1 MKKLIST
8 ILIVTIMISV
18 LSFTTIKV
26 FAIGNYGV
34 NLDSACY
41 STSNPFKDYWGQCT
55 WYAWGRAFEKTGTQ
69 LGYRGNAKTWTSGAV
84 STPRANSIAV
94 WTGGKYGHVAFV
106 EAYDGTNIY
115 ISEANRVS
123 LQYSE
128 GYINLSTGLFTF
140 TCGGSGSYYVDL
152 PYGYIHLTG
161 DDSNGPSY
169 DDFHVGEIQSNQFT
183 VMAHVTDPS
192 GIREVRYAVWTE
204 DNGQDDLKWYDGHC
218 TDGNDYYWARINFS
232 DHKGEKGKYI
242 IHMYAYDSEG
252 NTTNPGI
259 SYNFDST
266 GPAYSDFHV
275 GEFREGA
282 FTILAKVTD
291 INGVSSVRYA
301 VWTENN
307 GQDDLKWYDGHC
319 TDGNDYYWARV
330 NFADHND
337 KKGKYIIHMYAYDTA
352 GKLTNPG
359 ITFVFPETGP
369 SVTDVEVSNVSSA
382 GYTITCNVT
391 ADVGVSRVQFPTWTE
406 KDGQDDLASEWWTN
420 TKVRGTISS
429 NTVTFRVNTSEHNR
443 EVGKYITHLYA
454 YDSFGTA
461 TKVVVPTVEV
471 PAPISNVAVT
481 DVDELGFTVTCD
493 VDTAWGPISKVEFAT
508 WTDVNGQDDI
518 VWHQGNYSSGKAT
531 CRILTKDHNNTISGR
546 YLTHIYVWDNSGNAA
561 AVNQTDYP
569 CLSFDYDEALI
580 KPTEPPT
587 TLPTESS
594 TIILGDVD
602 GDGFVTIIDV
612 TMIQRKLVQ
621 LPVYSFNEKAADI
634 DSDGLDITDATKIQ
648 RYLAEFDDPYHI
660 GEVITE

>member
-8 ILIVTIMISV
+8 ILIITMIISV
-18 LSFTTIKV
+18 FSFATIKV

-34 NLDSACY
+34 DLNSACY
-41 STSNPFKDYWGQCT
+41 STSNPYKDYWGQCT

-69 LGYRGNAKTWTSGAV
+69 LGYRGNANTWTSGAV
-84 STPRANSIAV
+84 STPSANSVVV
-94 WTGGKYGHVAFV
+94 WTGGYYGHVAFV

-128 GYINLSTGLFTF
+128 GYINLFTGLFTF
-140 TCGGSGSYYVDL
+140 TCGGTGSYYVDL
-152 PYGYIHLTG
+152 PYGYIHLAG
-161 DDSNGPSY
+161 SDSDGPTY

-183 VMAHVTDPS
+183 VMSHVTDTS

-204 DNGQDDLKWYDGHC
+204 NNGQDDIKWYDGHC

-242 IHMYAYDSEG
+242 IHMYAYDTAG
-252 NTTNPGI
+252 NLTNPGI
-259 SYNFDST
+259 SYNFNST
-266 GPAYSDFHV
+266 GPNYSDFHV

-291 INGVSSVRYA
+291 INGISSVRYA

-307 GQDDLKWYDGHC
+307 GQDDLKWYNGNC

-330 NFADHND
+330 NFADHKNE
-337 KKGKYIIHMYAYDTA
+337 KGKYIIHMYAYDVA

-369 SVTDVEVSNVSSA
+369 TVTNVEVSNVSSA

-406 KDGQDDLASEWWTN
+406 KDGQDDIASEWGTN
-420 TKVRGTISS
+420 PKVKGTISG

-454 YDSFGTA
+454 YDSFGTV
-461 TKVVVPTVEV
+461 TRVVVPTVEV
-471 PAPISNVAVT
+471 PNPITNVAVT
-481 DVDELGFTVTCD
+481 DIDELGFTITCD
-493 VDTAWGPISKVEFAT
+493 IDTAWGPISKVEFAT
-508 WTDVNGQDDI
+508 WTDENGQDDI
-518 VWHQGNYSSGKAT
+518 VWHQGAYSSGKTT
-531 CRILTKDHNNTISGR
+531 CRILTKDHNNAISGR
-546 YLTHIYVWDNSGNAA
+546 YLTHIYVWDNSGHAA
-561 AVNQTDYP
+561 AVNQIDYP
-569 CLSFDYDEALI
+569 CLSFVYDEALNN
-580 KPTEPPT
+580 PTEP
-587 TLPTESS
+587 SS
-594 TIILGDVD
+594 NTLGDVD
-602 GDGFVTIIDV
+602 GDGEVTIID
-612 TMIQRKLVQ
+612 
-621 LPVYSFNEKAADI
+621 
-634 DSDGLDITDATKIQ
+634 ATFIQ
-648 RYLAEFDDPYHI
+648 RYNVNMEIPISEETLRKCGDVDGDGEVSVIDATFIQRFEAKIPTPYPI
-660 GEVITE
+660 GEAIT